1 MDGSGIVFRGV
12 RLGLLACMS
21 TLVLAPAPGR
31 AEAEGRFLLAQAGMM
46 SNQPR
51 TDRPAAPAN
60 PAPAIVA
67 PRPPANIVQP
77 PAGLATGPAAAAPA
91 VPAGPFSLSQNAVGY
106 TAANLRFSIGP
117 TTYVVPTA
125 DIRGTSLGK
134 DELASLLD
142 PGSATPVADRIARLS
157 ASEIVIP
164 EMRAETMIAAGTQAA
179 IYRDIRLS
187 NVGAGRIASATAAS
201 GSFEGSGPE
210 GPSRGTF
217 ARTEMSELDI
227 GLMMALLN
235 GGGAGSTEMRRIY
248 GSFSIEGMTTEGPKG
263 ARARIARLAGRDFK
277 AKPTAQGWIAA
288 INSVPAK
295 TDLNTASPDERSRIV
310 TAFADMLDSFEIGSV
325 EATGMEFSDKGGK
338 DAAGRISRIG
348 YASGPTGSEFR
359 IEGID
364 VGGEDGHVRIANFSI
379 GGISLSPMLQAG
391 RELAGKSELTA
402 SDMRRLVPIIASIRL
417 SGIEVDTKGDPKK
430 REAPMKVS
438 LGVLELLADKPV
450 ESIPT
455 DLRLNIRNLSVP
467 IAAAAKDETAKQL
480 VGLGYDKIDA
490 SLTANFGWN
499 EPGQELVIRELS
511 TEAAGMGSIGL
522 RGVIGNVTR
531 DVFNPDQA
539 LAAIAWMGATAR
551 SLDIIVQNGGLF
563 ERLLARQAAEKKRSV
578 DDLRREYGMTA
589 AVGIPV
595 MLGNSAAAKALGQ
608 AVARF
613 VAKPG
618 RLSVQARARD
628 AGGLGVADFAAAAD
642 PISLLDKVELNATA
656 E

>member
-1 MDGSGIVFRGV
+1 MLFRSV
-12 RLGLLACMS
+12 TA
-21 TLVLAPAPGR
+21 A
-31 AEAEGRFLLAQAGMM
+31 
-46 SNQPR
+46 
-51 TDRPAAPAN
+51 PAAPA
-60 PAPAIVA
+60 APV
-67 PRPPANIVQP
+67 
-77 PAGLATGPAAAAPA
+77 L
-91 VPAGPFSLSQNAVGY
+91 PFSLTQNAVGY
-106 TAANLRFSIGP
+106 TASNLRFAIGP

-125 DIRGTSLGK
+125 EIRGTSLGK

-142 PGSATPVADRIARLS
+142 PNSGVTLADRIARLA
-157 ASEIVIP
+157 ASEISIP
-164 EMRAETMIAAGTQAA
+164 EMRAETTIAAGRQAA
-179 IYRDIRLS
+179 TYRDIRVS
-187 NVGAGRIASATAAS
+187 NIGSGRIASASAAS
-201 GSFEGSGPE
+201 GSFEASGPE

-217 ARTEMSELDI
+217 ARTEMSELDL
-227 GLMMALLN
+227 GLLMAVMN
-235 GGGAGSTEMRRIY
+235 GGGGGSSEFRRAY
-248 GSFSIEGMTTEGPKG
+248 GSFSIEGMTTEGPNG
-263 ARARIARLAGRDFK
+263 ARARIARLSGRDFK

-288 INSVPAK
+288 LNALPAQ
-295 TDLNTASPDERSRIV
+295 TDLNKASPAERGRIV
-310 TAFADMLDSFEIGSV
+310 SAFADMLDSFEIGSM
-325 EATGMEFSDKGGK
+325 EATGIEFTEKGGK

-348 YASGPTGSEFR
+348 YSGGASGSEFR

-364 VGGEDGHVRIANFSI
+364 VGGDDGRVRVANFSI
-379 GGISLSPMLQAG
+379 GGIALAPMLQAA
-391 RELAGKSELTA
+391 REVAGKTELTA

-417 SGIEVDTKGDPKK
+417 SGIEVDTKGDAKTG
-430 REAPMKVS
+430 EAPMKVS
-438 LGVLELLADKPV
+438 LGLLELLADKPV
-450 ESIPT
+450 ESVPT
-455 DLRLNIRNLSVP
+455 DLRLNLRNLSVP
-467 IAAAAKDETAKQL
+467 IAAAAKDDTAKQL

-511 TEAAGMGSIGL
+511 VEGVGLGSVGF

-551 SLDIIVQNGGLF
+551 SLDMVVQNTGLF

-618 RLSVQARARD
+618 RLSVEVRARD
-628 AGGLGVADFAAAAD
+628 AAGLGVADFAVAAD
-642 PISLLDKVELNATA
+642 PVALLDKVEINATA